1 MKGLGTEAYRGER
14 RRSSD
19 AYTVF
24 QPELLRDEE
33 ILWTGQPKVKVFA
46 LADILLIPFSFLWCV
61 IVFVFAAAAFFSGEV
76 IVILFAAVFLI
87 LGLFVLIGRFIWKIK
102 RRRNT
107 FYAVTNKRVLVFT
120 DVWTKDV
127 QAVFIESIPV
137 INRLIR
143 SNGSGTIKFGNMSF
157 LGSLNESTGMDFL
170 LPPYGREVP
179 VFYDIK
185 DARKVYDT
193 VTVLRDR
200 LLDKT

>member
-1 MKGLGTEAYRGER
+1 MKGLETEAYRGER
-14 RRSSD
+14 RRPGD
-19 AYTVF
+19 AYIVF

-46 LADILLIPFSFLWCV
+46 LADILLIPFSFLWCG
-61 IVFVFAAAAFFSGEV
+61 IAFVFAAAALLSGEV

-102 RRRNT
+102 KRRNT
-107 FYAVTNKRVLVFT
+107 FYAVTNKRILVFT

-143 SNGSGTIKFGNMSF
+143 SNGSGTIKFGDVSF
-157 LGSLNESTGMDFL
+157 WGSLNESTGMDFL
-170 LPPYGREVP
+170 LPPYGGEVP

-193 VTVLRDR
+193 VTGLRDR

>member
-1 MKGLGTEAYRGER
+1 MEAYGGER
-14 RRSSD
+14 RRPGD

-46 LADILLIPFSFLWCV
+46 LADILLIPFSFLWCG

>member
-1 MKGLGTEAYRGER
+1 MKGLETEAYRGER
-14 RRSSD
+14 RRSAD

-46 LADILLIPFSFLWCV
+46 LADILLIPFSFLWCG
-61 IVFVFAAAAFFSGEV
+61 IVFVFAAAALFSGEV

-107 FYAVTNKRVLVFT
+107 FYAVTNKRVLVFM

-179 VFYDIK
+179 VFYDIT

-193 VTVLRDR
+193 VTGLRDR
-200 LLDKT
+200 LLDKK